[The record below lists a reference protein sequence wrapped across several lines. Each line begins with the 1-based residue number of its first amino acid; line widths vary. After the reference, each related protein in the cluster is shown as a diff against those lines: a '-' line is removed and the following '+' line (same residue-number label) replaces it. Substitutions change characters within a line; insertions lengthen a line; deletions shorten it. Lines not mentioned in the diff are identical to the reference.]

1 MKYELIRDS
10 PNDFWISITSAFYVQ
25 GTTYHKFL
33 SFDATTNRDG
43 MRGQVLKPSGDSCSS
58 DIIRQRRV

>member
-10 PNDFWISITSAFYVQ
+10 PNDFWISIHQGFYVQ

-33 SFDATTNRDG
+33 SFDATT
-43 MRGQVLKPSGDSCSS
+43 KPG
-58 DIIRQRRV
+58 RHARTGAEAERR